1 MNVAEPLDNGQNKL
15 SPERKAGL
23 GMLIMVAFLAVG
35 LGVMQIRNTLY
46 APFALNSEAPSG
58 LSEVVNDVESLRFR
72 DTDRDGLNDYDESF
86 VYHTSRYLADTD
98 GDGKNDH
105 DEVLAGTDAL
115 CFGGNDC
122 SGPLAN
128 SGYVPVSTT
137 TAALVINGQSSTTV
151 AMPDVQSIVNDP
163 KQLRELLAQSGV
175 DKAALDK
182 ISDSDLLQAAQD
194 WLNNA
199 QAPTESATS
208 TGAFVN
214 SAASSS
220 VIKTN

>member
-1 MNVAEPLDNGQNKL
+1 MNVAEPLDNSQNKL

-23 GMLIMVAFLAVG
+23 VMLIMVAFLAVG

-58 LSEVVNDVESLRFR
+58 LNEVVNDVESLKFR

-98 GDGKNDH
+98 SDGKNDK
-105 DEVLAGTDAL
+105 DEVLGGTDAL
-115 CFGGNDC
+115 CFAGSDC
-122 SGPLAN
+122 SGALAN
-128 SGYVPVSTT
+128 AGYVPVSTT
-137 TAALVINGQSSTTV
+137 TAAMMINGQSSTTV
-151 AMPDVQSIVNDP
+151 AMPDVQAIINDP

-199 QAPTESATS
+199 QTQTSSATS
-208 TGAFVN
+208 TGAAVQ
-214 SAASSS
+214 SVTGSSTL
-220 VIKTN
+220 KTN